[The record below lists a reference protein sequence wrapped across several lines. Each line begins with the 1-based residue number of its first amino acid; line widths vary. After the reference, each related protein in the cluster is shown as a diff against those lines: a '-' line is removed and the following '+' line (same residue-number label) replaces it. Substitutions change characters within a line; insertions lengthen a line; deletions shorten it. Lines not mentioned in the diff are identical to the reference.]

1 MSSVNKMLYFNEEIH
16 HDKLKAITR
25 EIITF
30 RYVKIYQ
37 VFSGSEI
44 KFDYIWCCAVD

>member
-1 MSSVNKMLYFNEEIH
+1 MQKY

-44 KFDYIWCCAVD
+44 KLIIFGVVR

>member
-37 VFSGSEI
+37 VFSGKVVI
-44 KFDYIWCCAVD
+44 L